1 VANKTRLYKPGPGLP
16 DNIIALIKPIYIRL
30 SNNDLLTK
38 CLDGKTQNQNESLN
52 GMIWNRLPKTVFV
65 GAEVLNL
72 GAYDAVAHFN
82 IGTKA
87 AVNILSQLGLV
98 PGQFFEQNMRKADKQ
113 RVKKAEHRN
122 TPAIR
127 KRRKIL
133 RGQKKKKDDKNKE
146 TEGITYEPGAF

>member
-1 VANKTRLYKPGPGLP
+1 MAKHRTKT
-16 DNIIALIKPIYIRL
+16 
-30 SNNDLLTK
+30 
-38 CLDGKTQNQNESLN
+38 SLN

-65 GAEVLNL
+65 GAEVLNF

-82 IGTKA
+82 IGNKA
-87 AVNILSQLGLV
+87 AMNILSQLGLV
-98 PGQFFEQNMRKADKQ
+98 PGQYFEQNMLKADKQ
-113 RVKKAEHRN
+113 RVKKAEQRN

-146 TEGITYEPGAF
+146 TEGTTYEAGAF